1 MATTRRARVRS
12 AASRVFALLIGSV
25 LLIGAAIGVFLTW
38 EAQTSARQEAEHV
51 TAAIAHALSAAPLVR
66 SAVTASDRPAAEASL
81 RAYVESTRTGAGLDF
96 ITVMDRDGVRL
107 THPDPTQVGG
117 HYLGTIPSDGRTLT
131 EQYTGTLGP
140 SVRTISPVH
149 DAGGAVVGWVSAG
162 VTVESLAG
170 ALLRRLPV
178 IVLLTLAVVALGA
191 VGAVLARLATR
202 RITGDLNA
210 RDVRDAVAGFE
221 SVRTLGEALR
231 AQTHEHGNR
240 LHTALALLELD
251 RKDEAIALL
260 SDSSVQSQSVID
272 QMTLRDG
279 DPTVAALLL
288 GKASQA
294 KERRVHW
301 QVVVDPTAP
310 RADLDPVDAVAV
322 VGNLIDNALDA
333 AGQDATDDAGRWVRV
348 EIAPADG
355 GQVAITVSDSG
366 PGIPAELGD
375 RVFEHGV
382 STKPSGRA
390 GRGVGLALVRDVVQA
405 AGGSITVTND
415 PTTFRVTMPAAPTKA
430 RRR

>member
-1 MATTRRARVRS
+1 MRS

-25 LLIGAAIGVFLTW
+25 LLIGAAIGAFLTW

-51 TAAIAHALSAAPLVR
+51 TAAIANALATAPAVVAAVSAPDRTAA
-66 SAVTASDRPAAEASL
+66 SAGL
-81 RAYVESTRTGAGLDF
+81 RAYVESVRTGAGLDF

-107 THPDPTQVGG
+107 THPDPAQVGG
-117 HYLGTIPSDGRTLT
+117 HYLGTIPGDGRTLT

-140 SVRTISPVH
+140 SVRTIAPVH

-178 IVLLTLAVVALGA
+178 IALLTLAVVALGA

-202 RITGDLNA
+202 RITGDLDA
-210 RDVRDAVAGFE
+210 RDVRDAVAGYE

-260 SDSSVQSQSVID
+260 SESSVQSQSVID

-301 QVVVDPTAP
+301 QVVVDPAAR

-333 AGQDATDDAGRWVRV
+333 AAQESADDAGRWVRV
-348 EIAPADG
+348 EIAPAES

-366 PGIPAELGD
+366 PGIPEELGE

-382 STKPSGRA
+382 STKPSDRA
-390 GRGVGLALVRDVVQA
+390 GRGVGLALVQEVVQA
-405 AGGSITVTND
+405 AGGSIAVTRD
-415 PTTFRVTMPAAPTKA
+415 PTAFRVTLPAAPVKA
-430 RRR
+430 GRR

>member
-1 MATTRRARVRS
+1 MATTRRGRLRS
-12 AASRVFALLIGSV
+12 AASRLFALLIGSV
-25 LLIGAAIGVFLTW
+25 LLIGAAIGAFLTW

-51 TAAIAHALSAAPLVR
+51 TAAIANALSAAPAVQA
-66 SAVTASDRPAAEASL
+66 AVTASDRPAAVQGL
-81 RAYVESTRTGAGLDF
+81 RAYVESVRTGAGLDF

-107 THPDPTQVGG
+107 THPDPAQVGG
-117 HYLGTIPSDGRTLT
+117 HYLGTIPADGRTLT

-162 VTVESLAG
+162 VTVESLSG

-178 IVLLTLAVVALGA
+178 IALLTLAVVALGA
-191 VGAVLARLATR
+191 VGAVVARLATR
-202 RITGDLNA
+202 RITGDLEA
-210 RDVRDAVAGFE
+210 RDVRDAVAGYE

-251 RKDEAIALL
+251 RKEEAIALL
-260 SDSSVQSQSVID
+260 SESSVQSQSVID

-294 KERRVHW
+294 KERRVQW
-301 QVVVDPTAP
+301 QVVVDPAAP

-322 VGNLIDNALDA
+322 LGNLIDNALDA
-333 AGQDATDDAGRWVRV
+333 AAEEPADGGGRWVRV
-348 EIAPADG
+348 EIARTDG
-355 GQVAITVSDSG
+355 GEVAISVSDSG
-366 PGIPAELGD
+366 PGIPAELGE
-375 RVFEHGV
+375 RIFEHGV
-382 STKPSGRA
+382 STKPAGRA

-405 AGGSITVTND
+405 ADGSISVSHR
-415 PTTFRVTMPAAPTKA
+415 PTTFRVTLPPAPVKA
-430 RRR
+430 RRP